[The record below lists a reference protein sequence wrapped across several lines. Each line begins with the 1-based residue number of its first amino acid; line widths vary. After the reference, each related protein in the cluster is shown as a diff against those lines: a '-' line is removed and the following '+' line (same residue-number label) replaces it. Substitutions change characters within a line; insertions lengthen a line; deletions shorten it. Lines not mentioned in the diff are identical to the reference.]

1 MGKVLSR
8 DEAAELCRQWRD
20 QGDRLVF
27 TNGVFDLLHRGHVE
41 YLGEAATLGDRL
53 IVGVNEDDS
62 ARRLN
67 KGPERPLNPL
77 VDRMAILAALA
88 SVDLV
93 VPFSEDTPIDLIR
106 MIVPDVLVKGGDY
119 SEEDIVGADEVRA
132 AGGEVRAL
140 PLREGYS
147 TTGLVERLRTVRGS
161 GHED

>member
-1 MGKVLSR
+1 MGQVLSR
-8 DEAAELCRQWRD
+8 DEAVAQCRQWRD

-27 TNGVFDLLHRGHVE
+27 TNGVFDILHRGHVE
-41 YLGEAATLGDRL
+41 YLGEAVTLGDRL

-62 ARRLN
+62 AWRLN

-77 VDRMAILAALA
+77 ADRMAILAALA

-119 SEEDIVGADEVRA
+119 SEEDIVGAEEVRA

-147 TTGLVERLRTVRGS
+147 TTDLVERLRTVRGS
-161 GHED
+161 GHKD